1 MTMLKEDIT
10 PGYPSKEISYG
21 GFTTKNLHHSP
32 EATKAFENTIER
44 LNKGLI
50 KDGSNL
56 LKALKATDAYMKL
69 NDMHL
74 QQHRAESPEEVAEW
88 TKQHTIAKDSLIK
101 MGEFLHHQDY
111 WNAHQDELQLLQAN
125 AGLNNITGEMYM
137 SNSHNQFQDLIYE
150 ASFVTD
156 WKNKVK
162 AIHGKDVKFEEEKKR
177 DQYGVPQV
185 HAVDR
190 HSNRVGYIEKKSG
203 RGFVF
208 LQPFDKNELDE
219 KTLTSAELKKREEIA
234 KAMERDDPKMNTSK
248 KMAIATA
255 VAKRVA
261 EETQIG
267 ESFNDDDWYIYDTKK
282 KSVVRQLSPAP
293 RGLGNKDD
301 RDSHVPSHI
310 KTTLAKD
317 RKIHGDH
324 LIADKGMRIKHLAE
338 SERSEFSANHGL
350 ASSSASAP
358 KKYRL
363 VHKKTNA
370 TRGVYSSKEDAHAAL
385 QLHPLRKDLTVES
398 FEESVDTIE
407 ESFTVKDSEGKVV
420 HVAYSEGEAKRK
432 AAALALKTGKPH
444 KVGYERAMSPKKT
457 DESVDLQEMKQGKEY
472 TQAQIMKKI
481 NSGEWEAVTDIKP
494 GKHVELRH
502 HTGKRVQVQV
512 KEDFEQIE
520 ELNKSTLGS
529 YAKKASA
536 QAAGI
541 ATNAMHLKSVANM
554 HRDASRGADN
564 RGDSRS
570 ADDHAELANQY
581 DDHSTNAT
589 NKQTKRQ
596 RGVAKAIDRL
606 TKESVDEGHTVVW
619 VDRNY
624 KESKKVFK
632 QGKLD
637 SPDAAEKKAREH
649 AKKLEK
655 DPNIRSVRIKPMDE
669 SEQIEELSTDFLG
682 KYKKAASADASNA
695 NQEGDFKKGDK
706 RFSGIVKATKKQFAN
721 ETKPK
726 NEEVEV
732 DESMVARE
740 VGGRKFVSAEAALR
754 LAKEIA
760 AKRNEKASKDD
771 LKAAHQ
777 KLTAQ

>member
-1 MTMLKEDIT
+1 
-10 PGYPSKEISYG
+10 
-21 GFTTKNLHHSP
+21 
-32 EATKAFENTIER
+32 
-44 LNKGLI
+44 
-50 KDGSNL
+50 
-56 LKALKATDAYMKL
+56 
-69 NDMHL
+69 
-74 QQHRAESPEEVAEW
+74 
-88 TKQHTIAKDSLIK
+88 
-101 MGEFLHHQDY
+101 
-111 WNAHQDELQLLQAN
+111 
-125 AGLNNITGEMYM
+125 
-137 SNSHNQFQDLIYE
+137 
-150 ASFVTD
+150 
-156 WKNKVK
+156 
-162 AIHGKDVKFEEEKKR
+162 
-177 DQYGVPQV
+177 
-185 HAVDR
+185 
-190 HSNRVGYIEKKSG
+190 
-203 RGFVF
+203 
-208 LQPFDKNELDE
+208 
-219 KTLTSAELKKREEIA
+219 
-234 KAMERDDPKMNTSK
+234 MERDEPKMNMNK

-261 EETQIG
+261 EETHIG

-520 ELNKSTLGS
+520 EL
-529 YAKKASA
+529 
-536 QAAGI
+536 
-541 ATNAMHLKSVANM
+541 
-554 HRDASRGADN
+554 
-564 RGDSRS
+564 
-570 ADDHAELANQY
+570 
-581 DDHSTNAT
+581 
-589 NKQTKRQ
+589 
-596 RGVAKAIDRL
+596 
-606 TKESVDEGHTVVW
+606 
-619 VDRNY
+619 
-624 KESKKVFK
+624 
-632 QGKLD
+632 
-637 SPDAAEKKAREH
+637 
-649 AKKLEK
+649 
-655 DPNIRSVRIKPMDE
+655 
-669 SEQIEELSTDFLG
+669 STDFLG